1 MHASFC
7 NHRFIYER
15 LNNALKYIPLVVFS
29 ALPLI
34 VAAHAVPAQAS
45 NDLLVAPTR
54 VVLDDTKRMTEVV
67 LNNIGEKTAT
77 YRVSL
82 ELKRMTPDGQL
93 VDVAQPNND
102 QQKALEII
110 SYAPRRVTLAPN
122 QPQAIRI
129 GIRAPADLP
138 DGEYRAHMLFRAAP
152 DTQPV
157 AGDSDKLPDR
167 GFSIQLTPIY
177 GITIPVIIRH
187 GKLEA
192 SAALSN
198 PRLETLADGPQFSV
212 DLARSGRASVYGEIR
227 VLRDG
232 QAEPLFRARG
242 LAVYPELEQ
251 RRATFSVTPEL
262 ASKMK
267 GRVTVQYVE
276 NGDRGEKLLAE
287 TRTELR

>member
-7 NHRFIYER
+7 NHRFSDSVLKR
-15 LNNALKYIPLVVFS
+15 ALKKLSVVVIS
-29 ALPLI
+29 GLPLF
-34 VAAHAVPAQAS
+34 AAPVSTPAHAS

-54 VVLDDTKRMTEVV
+54 VVLDDRKRMTEVV

-93 VDVAQPNND
+93 VDVDQPAAHE
-102 QQKALEII
+102 QKALEII

-129 GIRAPADLP
+129 GMRAGADLP

-152 DTQPV
+152 DATPV
-157 AGDSDKLPDR
+157 AANGASQPDQ

-177 GITIPVIIRH
+177 GITIPVIIRR
-187 GKLEA
+187 GQLES
-192 SAALSN
+192 SAALAN
-198 PRLETLADGPQFSV
+198 PRIESQTEGPQFTI
-212 DLARSGRASVYGEIR
+212 DLARSGQASVYGEIR

-232 QAEPLFRARG
+232 KAEPLFRARG
-242 LAVYPELEQ
+242 LAVYPELTQ
-251 RRATFSVTPEL
+251 RRASFSITPEL
-262 ASKMK
+262 AASMK

-276 NGDRGEKLLAE
+276 NNERGEKLLAE
-287 TRTELR
+287 VKGELR